1 MITGIKNKYTRVAF
15 YVLIVLG
22 ASISSFAQLPGQT
35 LLNKLDKEVLAL
47 MDEGKIPGLSLVI
60 INGDQ
65 QIIKTYGYSDIRA
78 NKPVTPSTLFQIGS
92 CTKAFT
98 ALAVM
103 QLVQSGSISLNA
115 SVTDYIPWFKPSYK
129 DSLVT
134 ISVLQLLHHTSGI
147 PWQSIALIPESNDKD
162 ALEKTVRKIENVRLR
177 NLPGRRYEYATIN
190 YDVLALIIE
199 NVTQQSFEEYI
210 SENVLRKLQLQ
221 NTTIG
226 QPADSSLMSTGYRIS
241 YFKPRAYEAPVFRG
255 NNAAGYII
263 SNANDMGMWLQLQLG
278 LRNPEMHGLVKLT
291 HQRDETVPLHDMNS
305 YAMGWE
311 VSLNGSGEIFHGG
324 LNPNFTAYI
333 ALRPAQK
340 SGLAVL
346 ANSNSSFTPVIGNR
360 IMKLMAG
367 EQIKKEAAPGDGGD
381 SVFSLISFAMG
392 LYILVVLAFLGFVIK
407 GIVRR
412 QRTYE
417 RLTAHKLRSFLS
429 MLAILAPF
437 VYGLYILPKAMA
449 GFTWETITVWTPV
462 SFVTTVFM
470 IVVALAVSYL
480 SFIVTL
486 LFPEKNEFK
495 KVAPGI
501 LLTSIMAGLSNMVV
515 IILLTSSQDADVELK
530 YLVFYFTLSFTLY
543 LFARSFFQKNL
554 VRFTRNLIYD
564 FRIKLVDKMFS
575 TSFQKF
581 EKIDRGRVYTA
592 LNDDVN
598 TIGEAANMFVLLI
611 TSLITALGAFIYLAS
626 IALWAT
632 VMILL
637 FIVSVC
643 TLYYF
648 VSKSADTYYEL
659 ARDSRNVFMRLI
671 NGMVDGFK
679 ELSLHRN
686 KKIEYKADLAASAY
700 EYKEKRTIADIK
712 FVNTFMVG
720 ESLLIVLLGIVAF
733 ALPELF
739 PYIRPSAIMSFI
751 IVVLY
756 LGGSINQIVT
766 SVPTILQVKIAW
778 NRIQQ
783 FLKEIPAN
791 LDLGKEPLPLEAP
804 VESIRVKGVTF
815 QYKNKTEHERFGI
828 GPIDLEV
835 KRGEILFIIGG
846 NGSGKTTLAKL
857 ITGLYEPDEGKIL
870 INNKNI
876 EGGQLSEYFS
886 TVFNPSFLFEKLYNV
901 DIGNKQQEIQKY
913 LKVLN
918 LEEKVVIEENGYS
931 TINLSGGQRKRL
943 ALLQCYLENSP
954 IYLFD
959 EWAADQDP
967 GYRNFFYRTLLPQMR
982 EAGKIV
988 IAITH
993 DDNYFDVADKIMKM
1007 KDGKLEQHTDE
1018 FSMRDIT
1025 IPDTQSL
1032 I

>member
-1 MITGIKNKYTRVAF
+1 MTTGTKNIYIIRLTLCT
-15 YVLIVLG
+15 LIALS
-22 ASISSFAQLPGQT
+22 ASVFSFTQTPGQT
-35 LLNKLDKEVLAL
+35 LLGNVDKEVRAL
-47 MDEGKIPGLSLVI
+47 MHEGKIPGLSLVI
-60 INGDQ
+60 INGNQ
-65 QIIKTYGYSDIRA
+65 QVIKTYGHADIST
-78 NKPVTPSTLFQIGS
+78 NKPVTPNTLFQIGS

-103 QLVQSGSISLNA
+103 QLVQSGAISLNA
-115 SVTDYIPWFKPSYK
+115 SVTDYIPWFKPTYK

-162 ALEKTVRKIENVRLR
+162 ALEKTVRKIENVQLR
-177 NLPGRRYEYATIN
+177 TLPGKHYEYATIN
-190 YDVLALIIE
+190 YDVLAFIIQK
-199 NVTQQSFEEYI
+199 VTQQSFEEYI
-210 SENVLRKLQLQ
+210 TENVLHKLQLQ
-221 NTTIG
+221 HTTIG

-241 YFKPRAYEAPVFRG
+241 YFKPRAYEAPVFKG
-255 NNAAGYII
+255 NNAAGYVI
-263 SNANDMGMWLQLQLG
+263 SNANDMGKWLQLQLG
-278 LRNPEMHGLVKLT
+278 LNKPEMQQLVKFT

-311 VSLNGSGEIFHGG
+311 VSLNGNGEIFHGG

-333 ALRPAQK
+333 AMRPAQK
-340 SGLAVL
+340 SGIVVM

-360 IMKLMAG
+360 IMKLISG
-367 EQIKKEAAPGDGGD
+367 EQIKKEAEPGDGGD

-392 LYILVVLAFLGFVIK
+392 LYILVVLAYLGFVIR
-407 GIVRR
+407 GIVRGK
-412 QRTYE
+412 RTYE
-417 RLTAHKLRSFLS
+417 KFTSRKLQSFLW
-429 MLAILAPF
+429 MLAVLGPF
-437 VYGLYILPKAMA
+437 VYGLYILPKAVA

-462 SFVTTVFM
+462 SFVTSIFM
-470 IVVALAVSYL
+470 IAAALAVSFM
-480 SFIVTL
+480 SFIATL
-486 LFPEKNEFK
+486 FFPDKNEFK
-495 KVAPGI
+495 RVAPGI
-501 LLTSIMAGLSNMVV
+501 MLTSILAGLSNMIV
-515 IILLTSSQDADVELK
+515 IILLTSSQDADIELK

-543 LFARSFFQKNL
+543 FFAKSFFQKNL

-626 IALWAT
+626 IAMWAT

-643 TLYYF
+643 MLHYF
-648 VSKSADTYYEL
+648 VSKSADTYFEQ
-659 ARDSRNVFMRLI
+659 ARDSRDVFMRLI

-679 ELSLHRN
+679 EISLHKN
-686 KKIEYKADLAASAY
+686 KKLEYKADLAASAY
-700 EYKEKRTIADIK
+700 EDKEKRTIANIK
-712 FVNTFMVG
+712 FVNTFMIG
-720 ESLLIVLLGIVAF
+720 ESMLIVLLGIVAF
-733 ALPELF
+733 AFPEMF
-739 PYIRPSAIMSFI
+739 PYIRPAAIMSFI

-756 LGGSINQIVT
+756 LGGAINQIVT

-791 LDLGKEPLPLEAP
+791 LDLSKETAP
-804 VESIRVKGVTF
+804 VESYVESIRAKGITF
-815 QYKNKTEHERFGI
+815 QYKNKADHEKFGI

-857 ITGLYEPDEGKIL
+857 LTGLYEPDEGKVL
-870 INNKNI
+870 INNKTVEN
-876 EGGQLSEYFS
+876 GQLSEYFS
-886 TVFNPSFLFEKLYNV
+886 TVFNPSFLFEKLYN
-901 DIGNKQQEIQKY
+901 INIRNKQHELQKY

-918 LEEKVVIEENGYS
+918 LEEKVVVEENRYS

-943 ALLQCYLENSP
+943 ALLQCYLEDSP

-967 GYRNFFYRTLLPQMR
+967 GYRNFFYRTLLPEMR
-982 EAGKIV
+982 KAGKIV

-1007 KDGKLEQHTDE
+1007 KDGKLEHYTDE
-1018 FSMRDIT
+1018 FAT
-1025 IPDTQSL
+1025 IPDTQSM

>member
-1 MITGIKNKYTRVAF
+1 MKFIICILISLNIC
-15 YVLIVLG
+15 VL
-22 ASISSFAQLPGQT
+22 SFGQIPGQT
-35 LLNKLDKEVLAL
+35 LFNKVDKEVRSL

-60 INGDQ
+60 IHGNQ
-65 QIIKTYGYSDIRA
+65 QIIKTYGHADVST
-78 NKPVTPSTLFQIGS
+78 NKPVTPNTLFQIGS

-103 QLVQSGSISLNA
+103 QLANAGSISLNA
-115 SVTDYIPWFKPSYK
+115 NVTDYIPWFKPTYK
-129 DSLVT
+129 DSLVN
-134 ISVLQLLHHTSGI
+134 ISVRQLLHHTSGI
-147 PWQSIALIPESNDKD
+147 PWQSIALIPESNDQD
-162 ALEKTVRKIENVRLR
+162 ALEKTIRKIENISLR
-177 NLPGRRYEYATIN
+177 TLPGKKYEYATIN
-190 YDVLALIIE
+190 YDVLALIIQK
-199 NVTQQSFEEYI
+199 VTQQPFEEYVT
-210 SENVLRKLQLQ
+210 ENIFNKLQLQ

-241 YFKPRAYEAPVFRG
+241 YFKPRAYEAPVFKG
-255 NNAAGYII
+255 NNAAGYVI
-263 SNANDMGMWLQLQLG
+263 SNAHDMGKWLQLQLG
-278 LRNPEMHGLVKLT
+278 LNNPEIQQLVKFT

-311 VSLNGSGEIFHGG
+311 VSLNGNGEIFHGG
-324 LNPNFTAYI
+324 LNPNFTAYV

-340 SGLAVL
+340 SGIVVL
-346 ANSNSSFTPVIGNR
+346 ANSNSSYTPLIGNR
-360 IMKLMAG
+360 IMKLISG
-367 EQIKKEAAPGDGGD
+367 KQIKKEAEPGDGGD
-381 SVFSLISFAMG
+381 SVFSLVSFAMG
-392 LYILVVLAFLGFVIK
+392 IYILVVLAYLVLVIR
-407 GIVRR
+407 GIVRGKR
-412 QRTYE
+412 AYE
-417 RLTAHKLRSFLS
+417 KFTSRKLQSVLW

-437 VYGLYILPKAMA
+437 VYGLYILPKAVA
-449 GFTWETITVWTPV
+449 GFTWETIAVWTPV
-462 SFVTTVFM
+462 SFVTTIFM
-470 IVVALAVSYL
+470 IAAALAVSYL
-480 SFIVTL
+480 SFMVTMF
-486 LFPEKNEFK
+486 FPDKNEFK
-495 KVAPGI
+495 RVAPGI
-501 LLTSIMAGLSNMVV
+501 MLASILAGLSNMVV
-515 IILLTSSQDADVELK
+515 IILLTSSQDTDVELK
-530 YLVFYFTLSFTLY
+530 YLVFYFSLSLTLY

-564 FRIKLVDKMFS
+564 FRLKLVDKMFS

-611 TSLITALGAFIYLAS
+611 TSLLTALGAFIYLAS

-637 FIVSVC
+637 FIISVC
-643 TLYYF
+643 LLYYF
-648 VSKSADTYYEL
+648 VSKSADAFYEQ

-671 NGMVDGFK
+671 NGLVDGFK
-679 ELSLHRN
+679 EISLHRN
-686 KKIEYKADLAASAY
+686 KKLEYKADLAASAY

-712 FVNTFMVG
+712 FVNSFMVG
-720 ESLLIVLLGIVAF
+720 ESMLIFLLGIVAF

-791 LDLGKEPLPLEAP
+791 LDLSKENSP
-804 VESIRVKGVTF
+804 VDSYIDSINAKGITF
-815 QYKNKTEHERFGI
+815 QYKNKTDHEKFGI
-828 GPIDLEV
+828 GPINLEV

-857 ITGLYEPDEGKIL
+857 LTGLYEPDEGKIL
-870 INNKNI
+870 INGKTVEN
-876 EGGQLSEYFS
+876 GQLSEYFS
-886 TVFNPSFLFEKLYNV
+886 TVFNPSFLFEKLYN
-901 DIGNKQQEIQKY
+901 INIRNKQHEVQKY

-918 LEEKVVIEENGYS
+918 LEEKIVIEENRYS

-943 ALLQCYLENSP
+943 ALLQCYLEDSP

-967 GYRNFFYRTLLPQMR
+967 GYRNFFYRTLLPEMR
-982 EAGKIV
+982 KEGKII

-1007 KDGKLEQHTDE
+1007 KDGKLEHYTDE
-1018 FSMRDIT
+1018 PFLT
-1025 IPDTQSL
+1025 L
-1032 I
+1032 NH